1 MQAIFHKHLV
11 SLVLLLVITA
21 CRKERNTPP
30 GTASLTVINAVTGAD
45 NLVVNFS
52 DADTLP
58 NYYLNAQKIQ
68 YATFL
73 PAYQFSAYSGTQ
85 TLRLYNYPDTL
96 PKNNPLVVVTLH
108 LPVGSMNSLFVTG
121 TLSQPDTLLSLDY
134 LPYRAITD
142 STTGIRFVNLSPGSA
157 PVSVN
162 LQGQPAGSEVK
173 LLPYKGITGFKSY
186 SARSTDSV
194 YTFEFHDAASGQLLC
209 TFTATG
215 INNSSS
221 DPNNP
226 ANTWRFRNRTLA
238 LTGLP
243 DNGSGNSPQNVLLIN
258 NY

>member
-1 MQAIFHKHLV
+1 MLSIFHKYLV
-11 SLVLLLVITA
+11 YLVLLLVITA

-30 GTASLTVINAVTGAD
+30 GTASLMVINAVPGTDA
-45 NLVVNFS
+45 LVVNFS

-58 NYYLNAQKIQ
+58 NYYLNTQRIR

-73 PAYQFSAYSGTQ
+73 PDYQFSAYSGTQ

-96 PKNNPLVVVTLH
+96 PKNNPLAVVTLH
-108 LPVGSMNSLFVTG
+108 LPVGSINTLFVTG
-121 TLSQPDTLLSLDY
+121 TLSQPDTLLSVDQP
-134 LPYRAITD
+134 PYRAVTD
-142 STTGIRFVNLSPGSA
+142 STAGIRFVNLSPGSA
-157 PVSVN
+157 PISIN

-173 LLPYKGITGFKSY
+173 LLSYKGITGFKSY
-186 SARSTDSV
+186 AARYTDSV
-194 YTFEFHDAASGQLLC
+194 YTFEFHDAATGQLLC

-243 DNGSGNSPQNVLLIN
+243 GNGSGSPQNILLIN